1 MTDTEHGWSWFL
13 ENNTKFILPLDYI
26 RDIALEEPGDSPV
39 LMAKFGNKVMPENA
53 TDFMPFF
60 GTDIGWCSLIKPQGY
75 TPRLLAPLHLF
86 RFREHGHVTLK
97 GKGVSKN
104 ITKGREVAW
113 IWY

>member
-75 TPRLLAPLHLF
+75 SPRLLVVTPSPPF
-86 RFREHGHVTLK
+86 RGHEHMTSGLR
-97 GKGVSKN
+97 
-104 ITKGREVAW
+104 GREMPREGRLRGN
-113 IWY
+113 